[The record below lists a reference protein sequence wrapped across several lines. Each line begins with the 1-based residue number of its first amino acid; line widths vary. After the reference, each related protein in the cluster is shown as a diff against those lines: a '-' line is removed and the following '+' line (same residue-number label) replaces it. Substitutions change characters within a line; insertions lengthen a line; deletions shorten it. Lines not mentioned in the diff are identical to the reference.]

1 MLNHLRF
8 LWRYRQNRFTHA
20 IATVNHRQS
29 RREARKK
36 LWAMYQLNMYRS
48 VAKQPT
54 KPSCWRTSLAK
65 AVSLAAC
72 GEIKTAREIVTSFQK
87 QHTRFWQR
95 MALVK
100 GLAPFMPQDALMLLE
115 GLPKAP
121 PAIHIALLL
130 RNGHLAKARSM
141 VEQLPSNIVE
151 IDPELLLLQTN
162 TFNSTPEIQLQRLNN
177 FLQAHNLPP
186 LSLVDPS
193 LAPSPLNLR
202 AAKVPEA
209 RSGPLISVLMT
220 TYNTGYRAEVAISS
234 ILAQSHQ
241 SLELIIVDDA
251 SSDDTPERLEKLARR
266 DNRITLLRLPR
277 NVGTYAAKRIGLAQ
291 ANGDFVTCHD
301 SDDWCHPEKLSRQLA
316 PMLSDPTIICTV
328 SNWVRMQ
335 DDGIFYARPVYPLTR
350 LNPASPL
357 FRREMVLRE
366 AGAWDCVRTGADS
379 EFLARLKLVFGTKA
393 VKKVNQPLTLGS
405 HRPDSLMTSMSTGYT
420 HMGVSPQRQ
429 KYWEAW
435 SQWHIDSL
443 AAGKKP
449 YMDNDVLFTLERP
462 FEVPI
467 SLLVDPEALA
477 DCKKVLN
484 PSYDVDIAEKETI
497 TTEFA

>member
-48 VAKQPT
+48 VARQPA

-72 GEIKTAREIVTSFQK
+72 GEIKAAREIVTSFQK
-87 QHTRFWQR
+87 QHTRFRQR

-115 GLPKAP
+115 GMHKAP
-121 PAIHIALLL
+121 PAMHIALLL
-130 RNGHLAKARSM
+130 RNGHLAQARSM
-141 VEQLPSNIVE
+141 IEQLPSNFSE

-162 TFNSTPEIQLQRLNN
+162 TCNSTPEIQLQRLNN
-177 FLQAHNLPP
+177 FLQAHSLPP
-186 LSLVDPS
+186 LSLINPS

-202 AAKVPEA
+202 AAKVTKA
-209 RSGPLISVLMT
+209 QSGPLISVLMT
-220 TYNTGYRAEVAISS
+220 TYNTGSRAEVAITS
-234 ILAQSHQ
+234 ILAQSYQ

-251 SSDDTPERLEKLARR
+251 SSDDTPERLERLARR

-291 ANGDFVTCHD
+291 AKGDFVTCHD

-316 PMLSDPTIICTV
+316 PMLSNPTIVCTV

-335 DDGIFYARPVYPLTR
+335 DDGVFYARPVYPLTR

-357 FRREMVLRE
+357 FRREQVIRE

-393 VKKVNQPLTLGS
+393 IKKVNQPLTLGS
-405 HRPDSLMTSMSTGYT
+405 HRADSLMTSMSTGYT
-420 HMGVSPQRQ
+420 HMGMSPQRQ
-429 KYWEAW
+429 QYWEAW

-449 YMDNDVLFTLERP
+449 YIDNSLPLTPDRP
-462 FEVPI
+462 FEVPTSI
-467 SLLVDPEALA
+467 QVDPNALA
-477 DCKKVLN
+477 DCKERLEL
-484 PSYDVDIAEKETI
+484 A
-497 TTEFA
+497 

>member
-1 MLNHLRF
+1 
-8 LWRYRQNRFTHA
+8 
-20 IATVNHRQS
+20 
-29 RREARKK
+29 
-36 LWAMYQLNMYRS
+36 
-48 VAKQPT
+48 
-54 KPSCWRTSLAK
+54 
-65 AVSLAAC
+65 
-72 GEIKTAREIVTSFQK
+72 
-87 QHTRFWQR
+87 

-449 YMDNDVLFTLERP
+449 YIDNDVLFTLERP